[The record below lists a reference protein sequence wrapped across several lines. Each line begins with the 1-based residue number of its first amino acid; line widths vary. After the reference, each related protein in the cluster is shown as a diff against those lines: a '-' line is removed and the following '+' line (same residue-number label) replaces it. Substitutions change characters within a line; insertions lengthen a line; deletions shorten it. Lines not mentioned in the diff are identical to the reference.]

1 MSELASLYQELIL
14 DHARRP
20 HGFGLVEHPSA
31 ESHQLNPTCGDEITL
46 QLNVADGT
54 VTSVTWEGHGC
65 AISQSSASL
74 LAQLF
79 DGLPVSELEPRI
91 DSFRTMMRSRGTV
104 EPDEELLGDA
114 AVLSGASKFI
124 ARVKCAMLAWV
135 AAEDALSK
143 LPDAPRRGA

>member
-1 MSELASLYQELIL
+1 MSDLAGLYQELIL
-14 DHARRP
+14 DHAKRP
-20 HGFGLVEHPSA
+20 HGYGLVEHPSA

-46 QLNVADGT
+46 QLNVADDGT
-54 VTSVTWEGHGC
+54 LTSVTWEGHGC

-79 DGLPVSELEPRI
+79 AGLPVSQLQPRI

-124 ARVKCAMLAWV
+124 ARVKCAMLGWV
-135 AAEDALSK
+135 AAEDALTR
-143 LPDAPRRGA
+143 LR